1 MLRIRKISNP
11 YLKSNITAM
20 EHVKSILS
28 RQFPDLWQSKIEI
41 LDEQLINPLKF
52 KYQSILFVAENIHDT
67 ILGFALMKFM
77 PDLDFCFLDYIAASP
92 DKTSSG
98 LGGALYQRVR
108 EETEALGAIGLFF
121 ECLPDDPSLCIN
133 KTHLEQNKKRLAF
146 YERFGARPLANT
158 KYETAVKPEDDCPPY
173 LVFDGLGVEESIPKR
188 KTKRIIRAIL
198 ERVYGDYCSENYI
211 KKILVSIKD
220 DPVVLRPFRYHKI
233 NKVIEFRT
241 KLPDKNKIFWI
252 INDKHSIHHIRQRG
266 YVESPVRIPQIKA
279 ELEKTGIF
287 RLGKVEE
294 FPEKHILNIH
304 DRGYVQ
310 YFKKVCSNLP
320 PGKSIYPYVFPIRNA
335 ARPPLELSVRAG
347 YYCIDS
353 FTPLNKNAYLAA
365 RNGVDCTLTAANELL
380 SGTKAAYV
388 LTRPPGHHAERFIFG
403 GFCYFNNN
411 AVAAN
416 FLSRYGKVAI
426 LDIDYH
432 HGNGQQQ
439 IFYSRND
446 VLTVSIHG
454 HPSFAYPYF
463 SGFADE
469 KGENDGIGYNFN
481 YPLEENISPEEY
493 TKTLIKVLEKI
504 KSFKPLFLILALGLD
519 TAKGDPTGT
528 WKLNGKDFEKNGRL
542 IGELN
547 LPTLI
552 VQEGGYRTQT
562 LGLNAKSFFSGFV
575 QTHNLTA
582 SKNSKNTEKQV
593 TYTKT

>member
-11 YLKSNITAM
+11 YLHSNITAM
-20 EHVKSILS
+20 VHVKSILS
-28 RQFPDLWQSKIEI
+28 KQFPNLWESKIEI
-41 LDEQLINPLKF
+41 LDEQLVNPLKF

-77 PDLDFCFLDYIAASP
+77 PDLGFCFLDYIAASP
-92 DKTSSG
+92 GKTSSG
-98 LGGALYQRVR
+98 LGGALYQRIR

-121 ECLPDDPSLCIN
+121 ESLPDDPDLCRNQTYI
-133 KTHLEQNKKRLAF
+133 EQNRKRLAF
-146 YERFGARPLANT
+146 YERFGARPIAGTL
-158 KYETAVKPEDDCPPY
+158 YESNVKPEDDCPPF
-173 LVFDGLGVEESIPKR
+173 LLFDGLGIQDYLPQKR
-188 KTKRIIRAIL
+188 TRKIVRAIL
-198 ERVYGDYCSENYI
+198 ERVYGDYCSEEYI
-211 KKILVSIKD
+211 NKVFRSITT
-220 DPVVLRPFRYHKI
+220 DPVPIRPFRYIKK
-233 NKVIEFRT
+233 NKTKEFRI
-241 KLPDKNKIFWI
+241 KLSEKNKIFWI

-266 YVESPVRIPQIKA
+266 YVESPVRIPQIRA
-279 ELEKTGIF
+279 ELEKTGFF
-287 RLGKVEE
+287 RLGKTNE
-294 FPEKHILNIH
+294 FPEEHILNVH
-304 DRGYVQ
+304 HRGYVQ

-335 ARPPLELSVRAG
+335 ARPPKELSVRAG

-353 FTPLNKNAYLAA
+353 FTPINKNAFLAA
-365 RNGVDCTLTAANELL
+365 QNGVNCTITAANEIL

-388 LTRPPGHHAERFIFG
+388 LTRPPGHHAERFVFG

-411 AVAAN
+411 AIAAH

-463 SGFADE
+463 SGFTEE
-469 KGENDGIGYNFN
+469 KGEDDGFGFNIN
-481 YPLEENISPEEY
+481 YPLDENLKSEEY
-493 TKTLIKVLEKI
+493 RKTLVKALRRIKT
-504 KSFKPLFLILALGLD
+504 FKPSYLIIALGFD
-519 TAKGDPTGT
+519 TGKGDPTGT
-528 WKLNGKDFEKNGRL
+528 WKLSYNDFENNGKL

-562 LGLNAKSFFSGFV
+562 LGLNAKAFFNGFV
-575 QTHNLTA
+575 QTHNTT
-582 SKNSKNTEKQV
+582 S
-593 TYTKT
+593 TKGRK